1 MDSTVDYELLSFMEA
16 FSSYQQI
23 SLAKEDQVK
32 TSLITNTDLYCY
44 NLMPFGLKNAGATY

>member
-16 FSSYQQI
+16 VSSYQQI

-32 TSLITNTDLYCY
+32 TSLITNTGLYCY